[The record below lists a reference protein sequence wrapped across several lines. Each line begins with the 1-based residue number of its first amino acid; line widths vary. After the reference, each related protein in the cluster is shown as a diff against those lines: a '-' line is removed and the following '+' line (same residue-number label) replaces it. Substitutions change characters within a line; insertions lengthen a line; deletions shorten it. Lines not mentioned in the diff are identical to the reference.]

1 MTCKGYDSKAVKI
14 GKPVKTLAA
23 TIMDKHVRGAFIRSY
38 VKIAEAD
45 ANQRTNRNNR
55 SKGDRK

>member
-1 MTCKGYDSKAVKI
+1 MAYDAKAVKI

-23 TIMDKHVRGAFIRSY
+23 TIMDKAARGAFIRSY

-45 ANQRTNRNNR
+45 ANQRNNRN
-55 SKGDRK
+55 KDKK